1 MSIINEKYQILA
13 PKLQYLK
20 DEVILSQAWKK
31 SNSYIRR
38 HNWYADILELDCT
51 VVDLEKK
58 LEQYALD
65 LSEGSTYKPDPL
77 RVILAPKNKKWVFPD
92 DDKKSWLPAKG
103 ENNKTEQPLRP
114 LAHIS
119 IRDQTVNTA
128 IMLCIADAVESV
140 QGPTE
145 ESDFIKAQQEQIYSY
160 GNRLH
165 CEWISHFNKK
175 RQARFSWGSSKSYR
189 QYFDD
194 YKRFLKRPQNVCNYY
209 ESTLPPNKELYVVSL
224 DLSKFYNHIDLNLL
238 VEELKYLYREYVDYY
253 NFSQEYKDEELF
265 WKKVKEIFKW
275 EWTKSDYT
283 KNNNIIEN
291 AKSSLGLP
299 QGLVASG
306 FFANA
311 YLIRFDRM
319 VGEYLKENLKKNQKE
334 EIKKGRKKLEKIEIL
349 DYCRY
354 VDDIRLVVEV
364 SGNIKPEIIEKKVS
378 RLIKCLLKQHL
389 MINLKRNKE
398 KDIDK
403 EKIIDI
409 NEKKTSI
416 VSFRQLSNKS
426 NISAVM
432 NTIQHGISGTP
443 DADSLQQIIG
453 ELFGLLRMSDALEGE
468 GIKKGNEL
476 ELSRIYLPHM
486 DIRDETLKRFSAT
499 RLVKTLRFKKS
510 MTVHNEQ
517 VAINETG
524 TKVMTASQMLEHEF
538 ETVARKLISSWAENP
553 SLSLLL
559 KCGFEL
565 YPDVTLLYPVLEA
578 LELKLFDKSVSP
590 DEIKTAEYVISDL
603 LRAASTSIGYKPGY
617 VYPESVNLN
626 GFREELAA
634 FAKKLV
640 STEKHFP
647 WYVKQQA
654 ILFLITNG
662 DYGFSIDEDQD
673 GLNLYE
679 LLHDSSLYRIKGN
692 NKILDRLSTSLIAQQ
707 LNPNREKYATWF
719 IDWINNLNDD
729 NYKKQVLQ
737 MLLTNRP
744 DLLSK
749 VLLSSKTKKSNWR
762 NFIPSSIRIH
772 LTEKKGL
779 NFNSN
784 LKGFVSLM
792 EVIGSKNNP
801 FKQEN
806 ALLNLTKAILEDP
819 HTLQKLNEGWG
830 VADIRISCKNWN
842 GVQNPSCTNLSI
854 KWNEQREE
862 NTFNLFQPPSWIR
875 ENFKWMYTLGAILR
889 ACLTGEYDFTS
900 NTFLHRED
908 IGVYRGIKSTSY
920 TRKFALINN
929 GKGLVEEPSPITPWL
944 IEFLYKLLQWPGINY
959 REILI
964 REWKDV
970 SNIGDL
976 QLIIGKRL
984 DHQRKIYGKLSR
996 TPVYTLPVSRHLK
1009 DKNLKLR
1016 FAVVQPLLPQL
1027 EDFNV
1032 KDPTSWSKLYREK
1045 HRDHLASIC
1054 HLVNKQVKSTISAK
1068 KPLTEN
1074 DNGDTFAGVDVI
1086 VFPELSVHPD
1096 DIELL
1101 RGLSDETNA
1110 HIFAG
1115 LTFLHS
1121 TSEQKPINQALWLL
1135 RSETDSGREFT
1146 YVYQGKK
1153 HMTKPE
1159 SQMEI
1164 ESYRPYQAVI
1174 ELEWNGEETIR
1185 LAGAICY
1192 DATDLSIAADLR
1204 DVSDVFIIS
1213 AMNKDIQTFDNMV
1226 SYLHYH
1232 MYQPVILANT
1242 GQFGGSTVQ
1251 APFSNNQRIIAHVHG
1266 NQQIAISIFEIDPS
1280 VFKRKSK
1287 PESFPDIKTPP
1298 AGYVGRN

>member
-1 MSIINEKYQILA
+1 MSIVNERYKILS

-20 DEVILSQAWKK
+20 DEVILNQAWKK

-38 HNWYADILELDCT
+38 YNWYADILELDCT
-51 VVDLEKK
+51 IVDLEKK
-58 LEQYALD
+58 IQKYALD
-65 LSEGSTYKPDPL
+65 LSESSTYKPDPL
-77 RVILAPKNKKWVFPD
+77 RIVLAPKNQKWVFKD
-92 DDKKSWLPAKG
+92 GKSWCPADG
-103 ENNKTEQPLRP
+103 DNNKVEQSLRP

-128 IMLCIADAVESV
+128 IMLCIADAIESI

-145 ESDFIKAQQEQIYSY
+145 EPDFIKAQQEQIYSY

-175 RQARFSWGSSKSYR
+175 RQAKFSWGSSKSYR
-189 QYFDD
+189 QYFND
-194 YKRFLKRPQNVCNYY
+194 YKSFLKRPQNVCNYY
-209 ESTLPPNKELYVVSL
+209 DATLPPKKELYVVSL
-224 DLSKFYNHIDLNLL
+224 DLSKFYNNIDLDSL
-238 VEELKYLYREYVDYY
+238 VNELRDHYREYHNYY
-253 NFSQEYKDEELF
+253 NLSQEYKDETSF

-275 EWTKSDYT
+275 AWTEADCNE
-283 KNNNIIEN
+283 NNNLIEN
-291 AKSSLGLP
+291 TKSSLGLP

-334 EIKKGRKKLEKIEIL
+334 EIKKELKGLQIEVL

-364 SGNIKPEIIEKKVS
+364 SSEIKPDIIKKKVS
-378 RLIKCLLKQHL
+378 QLIKSLLNKHL
-389 MINLKRNKE
+389 ILNLKC
-398 KDIDK
+398 DK
-403 EKIIDI
+403 EKVIDI

-453 ELFGLLRMSDALEGE
+453 ELVGLLRMSDALEGKE
-468 GIKKGNEL
+468 IKMGNEL
-476 ELSRIYLPHM
+476 ELSRIYLPYM
-486 DIRDETLKRFSAT
+486 DIRDDTLKRFSAT

-524 TKVMTASQMLEHEF
+524 TKFITAGQMLEHEI

-634 FAKKLV
+634 FAKRLM

-662 DYGFSIDEDQD
+662 DYGFSIDKNQK
-673 GLNLYE
+673 GLRLYE
-679 LLHDSSLYRIKGN
+679 LLHDSSLYQINRN
-692 NKILDRLSTSLIAQQ
+692 SKILDRFSTSLIAQQ
-707 LNPNREKYATWF
+707 LNPNKEKYATWF
-719 IDWINNLNDD
+719 INWMNNLNDD

-737 MLLTNRP
+737 LLLTNRP
-744 DLLSK
+744 DLVSK
-749 VLLSSKTKKSNWR
+749 VLLSSRTKKSNWKF
-762 NFIPSSIRIH
+762 FIPSSIRTY
-772 LTEKKGL
+772 LMGNKDL
-779 NFNSN
+779 DFNSN
-784 LKGFVSLM
+784 LKGFIPLIKI
-792 EVIGSKNNP
+792 IGSKNNP

-806 ALLNLTKAILEDP
+806 ALLILAKAILQDSN
-819 HTLQKLNEGWG
+819 TLQKLNEGWG
-830 VADIRISCKNWN
+830 VGDIGIKCKNWSE
-842 GVQNPSCTNLSI
+842 VQNPSYTNLTI

-862 NTFNLFQPPSWIR
+862 NTFNLFQPPNWVR
-875 ENFKWMYTLGAILR
+875 KNLRWMYTLGAILR
-889 ACLTGEYDFTS
+889 ACLTGEYDFTT
-900 NTFLHRED
+900 NTFLHKED
-908 IGVYRGIKSTSY
+908 IGIYRGLKSTSY
-920 TRKFALINN
+920 TRKFSMINN
-929 GKGLVEEPSPITPWL
+929 VKGLMDEPLPITPWL
-944 IEFLYKLLQWPGINY
+944 IELLFKLLQWPGINY
-959 REILI
+959 REVLI
-964 REWKDV
+964 KEWKDV

-976 QLIIGKRL
+976 QVIIGKRL
-984 DHQRKIYGKLSR
+984 DYQKKIYGNLSR
-996 TPVYTLPVSRHLK
+996 TPVYTLPVPRHLR
-1009 DKNLKLR
+1009 DKSLKLR

-1027 EDFNV
+1027 DDFNV
-1032 KDPTSWSKLYREK
+1032 KDPTNWNKIYREK

-1054 HLVNKQVKSTISAK
+1054 RLVNKQVTSTISAR
-1068 KPLTEN
+1068 KPLNEIGN
-1074 DNGDTFAGVDVI
+1074 DDTFAGVDVI

-1096 DIELL
+1096 DIDLL

-1115 LTFLHS
+1115 LTFLQP
-1121 TSEQKPINQALWLL
+1121 TFEPKLMNQALWLL
-1135 RSETDSGREFT
+1135 RSETASGRDFIH
-1146 YVYQGKK
+1146 VHQGKK

-1159 SQMEI
+1159 MKMKI
-1164 ESYRPYQAVI
+1164 ESYRPYQVII
-1174 ELEWNGEETIR
+1174 ELEWNEEESIR

-1192 DATDLSIAADLR
+1192 DATDLAIAADLR

-1242 GQFGGSTVQ
+1242 GEFGGSTVQ
-1251 APFSNNQRIIAHVHG
+1251 APFSKHQRTIAHVHG

-1280 VFKRKSK
+1280 IFKRKSK

-1298 AGYVGRN
+1298 AGYVGRS